1 MLTMGLS
8 PLPLGMKFGAGG
20 KQIKGPVWD
29 LHQVQSLVRSGC
41 FYLMRTSA
49 FDRIAETLG
58 IDDRREIHTV
68 AREGV
73 LALGGEDY
81 GHSLDQIS
89 NKMDVYGIVH
99 RSWGWYVKLYI
110 DEEVDGGETT
120 VCSFHPPEF
129 ALRTKRQTIPAGGVV
144 TAVEGT
150 GGEEDRRGEP
160 EENNDA

>member
-1 MLTMGLS
+1 MS
-8 PLPLGMKFGAGG
+8 MKFGVGG
-20 KQIKGPVWD
+20 KQIRGPVWD
-29 LHQVQSLVRSGC
+29 LPRVQSLVRAGC

-58 IDDRREIHTV
+58 IDDRREITTV

-73 LALGGEDY
+73 LALDEEDY
-81 GHSLDQIS
+81 AHSLDQVS

-129 ALRTKRQTIPAGGVV
+129 ALRTKRQTIPAGGIV
-144 TAVEGT
+144 TAEEGT
-150 GGEEDRRGEP
+150 SGEENKRGEP
-160 EENNDA
+160 EEESDA